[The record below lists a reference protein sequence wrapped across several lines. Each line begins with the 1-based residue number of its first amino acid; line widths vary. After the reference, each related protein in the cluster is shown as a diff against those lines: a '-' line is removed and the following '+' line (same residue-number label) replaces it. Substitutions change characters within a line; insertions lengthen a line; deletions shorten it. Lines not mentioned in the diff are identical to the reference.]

1 MKALFTFFRMRVIYG
16 LQYRTAA
23 WAGVVTQFFWGFM
36 EILLYKAFH
45 EAAPQNFPMTFE
57 AVVSYIW
64 LRQALLALLN
74 TWTFD
79 NELFGKVLDGSVAY
93 ELCRPSSLYGMWFAR
108 TLALR
113 VSRVILRCVPL
124 FIVAALVPAPWGLNA
139 PASGIAFV
147 CFALSLALAASV
159 GVAFSM
165 ILYFSCFY
173 TLSSEGIRF
182 MMLPIAEL
190 FSGDLIPLP
199 FLPDWLARIFHYS
212 PFGSMANA
220 PLRIYS
226 GDLSGGAMAEML
238 CLQVFWLAV
247 MVWLGWTLQ
256 NKGLR
261 KLCVQGG

>member
-1 MKALFTFFRMRVIYG
+1 MKALFTFFRMRLIGG

-36 EILLYKAFH
+36 EILLYKSFY
-45 EAAPQNFPMTFE
+45 EASPDRFPMAFE
-57 AVVSYIW
+57 ALASYIW
-64 LRQALLALLN
+64 LRQGLLALLN

-79 NELFGKVLDGSVAY
+79 KELFSKVLDGSVAY
-93 ELCRPSSLYGMWFAR
+93 ELCRPASLYGMWFAR

-124 FIVAALVPAPWGLNA
+124 FVVASLVPAPWGLNA
-139 PASGIAFV
+139 PASPLAFG
-147 CFALSLALAASV
+147 CFVVSLALAACV

-173 TLSSEGIRF
+173 TLSSEGVR
-182 MMLPIAEL
+182 MMLMPVAEL
-190 FSGDLIPLP
+190 LSGDLIPLP
-199 FLPDWLARIFHYS
+199 FLPAGLAAVFHYS

-226 GDLSGGAMAEML
+226 GDLAGGAMIEML
-238 CLQVFWLAV
+238 CLQVFWLLV
-247 MVWLGWTLQ
+247 MGFIGWWLQYCGT
-256 NKGLR
+256 R

>member
-1 MKALFTFFRMRVIYG
+1 MKALFTFFRMRVIHG

-36 EILLYKAFH
+36 EILLYKAFY
-45 EAAPQNFPMTFE
+45 EAAPDRFPMAFE
-57 AVVSYIW
+57 ALVSYIW

-79 NELFGKVLDGSVAY
+79 NELFTKVLDGSVAY
-93 ELCRPSSLYGMWFAR
+93 ELCRPTSLYGMWFTR

-113 VSRVILRCVPL
+113 ISRVILRCVPL
-124 FIVAALVPAPWGLNA
+124 FIVASLVPAPWGLNA
-139 PASGIAFV
+139 PASALALGCFV
-147 CFALSLALAASV
+147 LSLGLAACV

-165 ILYFSCFY
+165 ILYFTCFY

-182 MMLPIAEL
+182 MMLPVAEL
-190 FSGDLIPLP
+190 LSGDLIPLP
-199 FLPDWLARIFHYS
+199 FLPDWLANIFHYS

-226 GDLSGGAMAEML
+226 GDLSGGAMVEML
-238 CLQVFWLAV
+238 FLQVFWLAA
-247 MVWLGWTLQ
+247 LAFIGWTLQ
-256 NKGLR
+256 NRGLR

>member
-1 MKALFTFFRMRVIYG
+1 MKALFTFFRMRVLYG

-23 WAGVVTQFFWGFM
+23 WAGIVTQFFWGFM
-36 EILLYKAFH
+36 EVLLYKAFY
-45 EAAPQNFPMTFE
+45 EASPDRFPMAFD
-57 AVVSYIW
+57 ALVSYIW
-64 LRQALLALLN
+64 LRQGLLALLN

-79 NELFGKVLDGSVAY
+79 GELFTMVLDGSVAY
-93 ELCRPSSLYGMWFAR
+93 ELCRPASLYGMWFAR

-113 VSRVILRCVPL
+113 VSRVILRCIPL
-124 FIVAALVPAPWGLNA
+124 FTVAFLLPRPWGLNA
-139 PASGIAFV
+139 PVS
-147 CFALSLALAASV
+147 ALSFGCFLLSLVLAACV

-182 MMLPIAEL
+182 MMMPIAEL
-190 FSGDLIPLP
+190 LSGDLIPLP
-199 FLPDWLARIFHYS
+199 FLPAWMANAFHYS

-238 CLQVFWLAV
+238 CLQVFWLLV
-247 MVWLGWTLQ
+247 LILIGWALKQ
-256 NKGLR
+256 RGLR
-261 KLCVQGG
+261 RLCVQGG